1 MSRPPW
7 STPIEAAPLWRAP
20 CGSLSRPSWPRSRRF
35 SDRVLRLVGLQLQ
48 RSADLRLH
56 AVTLTRAEVSGD
68 FGMVRL
74 YYLVGQ
80 RPGGPQ
86 TPPEETQG
94 ALRKAQ
100 GYLRS
105 KLAEDWEYRKVP
117 EIRFLPDRAEEAAAE
132 LQQALDSTE
141 QMLRDRDGDDE
152 GMEAAGDEGQGRNGG
167 DGV

>member
-1 MSRPPW
+1 M
-7 STPIEAAPLWRAP
+7 
-20 CGSLSRPSWPRSRRF
+20 
-35 SDRVLRLVGLQLQ
+35 LRLVGAQLH
-48 RSADLRLH
+48 RSADPRLH

-80 RPGGPQ
+80 RSGAPQ
-86 TPPEETQG
+86 PPPKEMEG

-132 LQQALDSTE
+132 LQRALDSTE
-141 QMLRDRDGDDE
+141 QMLRDRDGDEE
-152 GMEAAGDEGQGRNGG
+152 GVEAAGGDGGDEESRGRSGG
-167 DGV
+167 DGG